1 MNSLLHGFEACDH
14 GTIRIAA
21 ERAGDSVRLRYTDD
35 GQGMN
40 AAVAQQA
47 FDPFFTT
54 KLGRGGSGLGLYI
67 VTSGDR
73 RAGGTVSARQR
84 TGTRRDFRLRAAVP
98 GAATV
103 GSGRGMHDAE
113 SGRRRLR

>member
-1 MNSLLHGFEACDH
+1 MNSLLHGFEARDH

-67 VTSGDR
+67 VYNLAT
-73 RAGGTVSARQR
+73 AVLGGTVSLASEPGQGV
-84 TGTRRDFRLRAAVP
+84 TFDFVLPCSAPRL
-98 GAATV
+98 
-103 GSGRGMHDAE
+103 SDRGEDA
-113 SGRRRLR
+113 